1 MQPRSLQRAWKMKP
15 WMRRLS
21 GLTLKPS
28 IQIRGVAAWISSLPD
43 ILASH
48 SPSLEPNAQKKTR
61 ATSGHSYEK
70 SFEPSNPEYVSS
82 KTSHTIYDWDL
93 NKSTMTYDQWVTAL
107 RRVCLQ
113 RKKSVRRIAA
123 NASSSWPTVTATD
136 ASVSSARPPEKMIRK
151 DGRNVLRTPSLAETV
166 MQEDGFPYT
175 KQDLQARKAGK
186 DYQTAKVQWPTPR
199 AQEPGSTSA
208 SHGSG
213 LAETAKAWPTPM
225 ARDWKDSP
233 GMKDRDTG
241 QISLPN
247 MAFRSG
253 HQDQESMN
261 NGDMSQMRLNPLFTE
276 WLMGWPIGW
285 TDFAPVETA
294 WCHWWQ
300 RMHSELFFL
309 LSMSDH
315 EQFKN

>member
-15 WMRRLS
+15 WMRLLS

-28 IQIRGVAAWISSLPD
+28 IQNLGVDAWILSLQD
-43 ILASH
+43 IRASH
-48 SPSLEPNAQKKTR
+48 FPSPEPNVRKKTR
-61 ATSGHSYEK
+61 ATSGRSYGK
-70 SFEPSNPEYVSS
+70 SSEPSNPGSASS
-82 KTSHTIYDWDL
+82 KTSLTIYDWDL

-123 NASSSWPTVTATD
+123 SASSSW
-136 ASVSSARPPEKMIRK
+136 
-151 DGRNVLRTPSLAETV
+151 L
-166 MQEDGFPYT
+166 
-175 KQDLQARKAGK
+175 
-186 DYQTAKVQWPTPR
+186 TPR
-199 AQEPGSTSA
+199 ANESSERQETFLKRHGDRTDKA
-208 SHGSG
+208 HGS
-213 LAETAKAWPTPM
+213 LTSQVKAWPTPT

-233 GMKDRDTG
+233 GMKDRETG

-253 HQDQESMN
+253 HQHQDVMS
-261 NGDMSQMRLNPLFTE
+261 NGGMSQMRLNPLFTE

-285 TDFAPVETA
+285 TDFAPVGTV

-300 RMHSELFFL
+300 RMHSELFTL
-309 LSMSDH
+309 LSMSDSSDENTAH
-315 EQFKN
+315 H